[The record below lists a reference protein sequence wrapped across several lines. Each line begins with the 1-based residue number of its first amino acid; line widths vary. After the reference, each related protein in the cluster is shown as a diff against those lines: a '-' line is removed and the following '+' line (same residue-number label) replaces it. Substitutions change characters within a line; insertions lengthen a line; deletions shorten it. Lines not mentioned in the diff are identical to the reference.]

1 MGRGGDQ
8 RATRGSHA
16 IRANVKHTS
25 VPLQTDPCLTLDK
38 NIKREH
44 YKKTVMSALKKM
56 RLTRKCPMKQIK
68 RIKERMRKAIPK
80 DNFKIVVLKIK

>member
-44 YKKTVMSALKKM
+44 YKKNSYVSIKKDE
-56 RLTRKCPMKQIK
+56 THQKVSDETN
-68 RIKERMRKAIPK
+68 KE
-80 DNFKIVVLKIK
+80 D